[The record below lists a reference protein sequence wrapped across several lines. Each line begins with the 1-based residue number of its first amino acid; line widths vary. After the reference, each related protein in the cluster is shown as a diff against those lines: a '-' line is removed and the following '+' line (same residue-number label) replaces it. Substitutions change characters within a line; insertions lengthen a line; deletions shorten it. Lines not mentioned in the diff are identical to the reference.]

1 MEKEEEGWTPAEFTT
16 LPGKKE
22 GASEEIL
29 SSHLKG
35 IFVDWEHLK
44 GGSYEGLMANATD
57 GWRREGLCDWT
68 GQAPAHWSVFSGSGT
83 LGHSAFTIN
92 PQLQ

>member
-1 MEKEEEGWTPAEFTT
+1 MGGWGEDMEKKEERWTRAEFTT

-35 IFVDWEHLK
+35 KFVDWGRLK
-44 GGSYEGLMANATD
+44 EG
-57 GWRREGLCDWT
+57 
-68 GQAPAHWSVFSGSGT
+68 F
-83 LGHSAFTIN
+83 I
-92 PQLQ
+92 